1 MRPCSPGSSPGCRLI
16 GANRDEGRT
25 FAAEYRSYTADQ
37 YGAWVRK
44 VFGPDA
50 DAVLTRYPWP
60 SPSDQF
66 SAPYQI
72 GAVMTDSGQ
81 YGIGGCPNRALTRS
95 LAQHTATWAYEFD
108 HRAGPGLAPIPGYEW
123 GAGHAAELAY
133 LFPGFDNGTPIAPTF
148 DADEQR
154 LAEEMKLSWT
164 AFTSSGDPR
173 AAGLPDWPRY
183 EAGGSALAWRAGGR
197 SEVITDPQLA
207 AGHQCDFW
215 DPLPRQG
222 WTVRNPSV

>member
-1 MRPCSPGSSPGCRLI
+1 MPQP
-16 GANRDEGRT
+16 GANPIARPAHGHLGIR
-25 FAAEYRSYTADQ
+25 
-37 YGAWVRK
+37 VR
-44 VFGPDA
+44 PP
-50 DAVLTRYPWP
+50 R
-60 SPSDQF
+60 
-66 SAPYQI
+66 
-72 GAVMTDSGQ
+72 
-81 YGIGGCPNRALTRS
+81 R
-95 LAQHTATWAYEFD
+95 
-108 HRAGPGLAPIPGYEW
+108 PGLAPIPGYEW

>member
-1 MRPCSPGSSPGCRLI
+1 
-16 GANRDEGRT
+16 
-25 FAAEYRSYTADQ
+25 
-37 YGAWVRK
+37 

-173 AAGLPDWPRY
+173 GGRVAGRAAIRGGRQCAGL
-183 EAGGSALAWRAGGR
+183 AGRRAQRGDHRPTAGRWAPMRLLGPSAQAGLDG
-197 SEVITDPQLA
+197 P
-207 AGHQCDFW
+207 
-215 DPLPRQG
+215 
-222 WTVRNPSV
+222 

>member
-1 MRPCSPGSSPGCRLI
+1 M
-16 GANRDEGRT
+16 
-25 FAAEYRSYTADQ
+25 
-37 YGAWVRK
+37 
-44 VFGPDA
+44 FGPDA